1 MIDYIESAKR
11 ETGDTNVVT
20 FLTTAIIAMAA
31 VLLAA
36 SPLASG
42 ITGAYWSNCK
52 ISGANPV
59 FMDTGLAKRL
69 WDVSAQIAAMMTG
82 RVNPPRQLG

>member
-1 MIDYIESAKR
+1 MFYKSFTCNAILELLFHPREPEKPTKIQAAWRGISRPETGETAMIDYIESAKR

-36 SPLASG
+36 TSFAL
-42 ITGAYWSNCK
+42 
-52 ISGANPV
+52 V
-59 FMDTGLAKRL
+59 
-69 WDVSAQIAAMMTG
+69 
-82 RVNPPRQLG
+82 